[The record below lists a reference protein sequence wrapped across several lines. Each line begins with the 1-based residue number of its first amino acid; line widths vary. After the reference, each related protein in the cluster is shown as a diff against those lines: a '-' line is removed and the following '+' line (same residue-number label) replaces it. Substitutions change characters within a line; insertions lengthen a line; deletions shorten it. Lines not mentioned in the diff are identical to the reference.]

1 MHEVLREV
9 LGEHVEQKGSLV
21 RPDYLR
27 FDFSHF
33 QKVSTEELATI
44 EAKVNERIQANYA
57 LEEYRN
63 IPIAEAKNM
72 GAMALFG
79 EKYGDTVR
87 AIKFGTS
94 VELCGGIHVPATGS
108 IGLFKFIS
116 EGAVLPVCA
125 E

>member
-1 MHEVLREV
+1 MT
-9 LGEHVEQKGSLV
+9 
-21 RPDYLR
+21 
-27 FDFSHF
+27 SHF
-33 QKVSTEELATI
+33 QKVSAEELATI

-87 AIKFGTS
+87 RWVAPPWNY
-94 VELCGGIHVPATGS
+94 VEESAYQPQAR
-108 IGLFKFIS
+108 
-116 EGAVLPVCA
+116 
-125 E
+125 